1 MYLLFHGVV
10 TTGGIGVMA
19 GSEDCVL
26 TPPISGGT
34 VPATNGALIAETV
47 NEPECVNPPSLTK
60 MEKSSSFIV
69 ERSNMPGRV
78 TTLVIGEPLAVGS
91 KYISVLVPKMAS
103 KYTFQLL
110 WLPLGVE
117 EKTGGT
123 VP

>member
-1 MYLLFHGVV
+1 MD
-10 TTGGIGVMA
+10 
-19 GSEDCVL
+19 GSEDDVL

-47 NEPECVNPPSLTK
+47 NEPECVPIPSLIK

-69 ERSNMPGRV
+69 ERSSMPGRV
-78 TTLVIGEPLAVGS
+78 TTLVIDEPLAVGS
-91 KYISVLVPKMAS
+91 KYISTLVPKTAS

-110 WLPLGVE
+110 WPRLLGVE

>member
-1 MYLLFHGVV
+1 
-10 TTGGIGVMA
+10 MA

-34 VPATNGALIAETV
+34 VPATNGTLTAETI
-47 NEPECVNPPSLTK
+47 NEPECVPIPSLTK
-60 MEKSSSFIV
+60 MEKSNSFMV
-69 ERSNMPGRV
+69 ERSSTPGRV
-78 TTLVIGEPLAVGS
+78 TTLVTGEPLAVGS
-91 KYISVLVPKMAS
+91 KYISTLVPKMAS